1 MFKLS
6 DGAPRQRGH
15 FPANC
20 ELFINKS
27 WEFAISGVFPN
38 GVQKKFDSVPE
49 YPHKIDRGYSGSL
62 SKRKSGTSSHI
73 AARTALTGGALLRLT
88 KPLSEASNNGSDSWN
103 YLKPM

>member
-15 FPANC
+15 FPAFSQMNC
-20 ELFINKS
+20 RKTS
-27 WEFAISGVFPN
+27 TAYPN
-38 GVQKKFDSVPE
+38 IPTKMIEDIRILCQK
-49 YPHKIDRGYSGSL
+49 GA
-62 SKRKSGTSSHI
+62 SSHI

>member
-6 DGAPRQRGH
+6 GWRPTAAGP
-15 FPANC
+15 FP
-20 ELFINKS
+20 
-27 WEFAISGVFPN
+27 GVFPN
-38 GVQKKFDSVPE
+38 ELQENFDSVPNIPTKMIE
-49 YPHKIDRGYSGSL
+49 DIRILCRK
-62 SKRKSGTSSHI
+62 KSGTSSHI